1 VHQEGRSLTE
11 LPSVEPYLEKTIRK
25 WIESSSVVLP
35 TPDLRE
41 NFPTR
46 TQVRAILEKQ
56 PTWSALAK
64 GDLQMHTLW
73 SDGSASIQ
81 EMAEAGDARG
91 YEYIDVTDHSKGLK
105 IAGGIN
111 EEQLEQQASEI
122 SAVNYSLRI
131 RGRMLRVLRSIEVNL
146 SLSGDV
152 DMEPSSLSRLD
163 RRTGVTPGTKAN
175 R

>member
-1 VHQEGRSLTE
+1 
-11 LPSVEPYLEKTIRK
+11 
-25 WIESSSVVLP
+25 
-35 TPDLRE
+35 
-41 NFPTR
+41 
-46 TQVRAILEKQ
+46 
-56 PTWSALAK
+56 
-64 GDLQMHTLW
+64 MHTLW

-91 YEYIDVTDHSKGLK
+91 YEYIDITDHSKDLK